1 MKTLLTLFVLFFSFS
16 SVAED
21 ITDFEIEGMSIGD
34 SLLDYLTIDDIKKNE
49 KASKFK
55 SKNYIKIV
63 IIKEQYKII
72 KNYDYLNLYVNKGDN
87 QFRIAAINGDKYTQ
101 NIQECLNL
109 QKEVSLELKKTIE
122 NANFTNLEKLEHPG
136 YKDTMTHTIYFSFVG
151 EGEGKVACIEPS
163 EKLRKQNYKDVMKIT
178 IGSFEYTEWLRTAY
192 D

>member
-178 IGSFEYTEWLRTAY
+178 IGSSEYTEWLRTAY

>member
-122 NANFTNLEKLEHPG
+122 NANFTNLEKSEHPG
-136 YKDTMTHTIYFSFVG
+136 YKDTITHTIFFSFVDG
-151 EGEGKVACIEPS
+151 GEGKVGCIEPS
-163 EKLRKQNYKDVMKIT
+163 EELRKQNYKDVMKIT
-178 IGSFEYTEWLRTAY
+178 IGSSEYTEWLHTAY
-192 D
+192 N

>member
-122 NANFTNLEKLEHPG
+122 NANFTNLEKSEHPG
-136 YKDTMTHTIYFSFVG
+136 YKDTITHTIYFSFVDG
-151 EGEGKVACIEPS
+151 GRGKVACIEPS
-163 EKLRKQNYKDVMKIT
+163 EELRKQNYKDVMKIT
-178 IGSFEYTEWLRTAY
+178 IGSSEYTEWLRTAY